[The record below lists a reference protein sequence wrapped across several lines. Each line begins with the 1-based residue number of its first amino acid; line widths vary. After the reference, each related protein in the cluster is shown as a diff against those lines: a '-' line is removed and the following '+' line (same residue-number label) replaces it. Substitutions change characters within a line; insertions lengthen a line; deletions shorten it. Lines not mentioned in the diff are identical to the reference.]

1 MLRSI
6 DYYTSLIN
14 DYDNEDLISCNYNH
28 KQHSINMYCYLK
40 DLYNSLKSKFD
51 IFKDH
56 IETLN
61 YIEKRLSD
69 AQSDMNFRNHTPI
82 AA

>member
-1 MLRSI
+1 
-6 DYYTSLIN
+6 
-14 DYDNEDLISCNYNH
+14 
-28 KQHSINMYCYLK
+28 MYCYLK
-40 DLYNSLKSKFD
+40 DLYNSAKSKFD

-69 AQSDMNFRNHTPI
+69 TKSEMNFRNRIPI
-82 AA
+82 AV

>member
-1 MLRSI
+1 MLKSI
-6 DYYTSLIN
+6 DYYANMIN
-14 DYDNEDLISCNYNH
+14 SYDNQDLISCNYDYN
-28 KQHSINMYCYLK
+28 QHSINMYCYLK
-40 DLYNSLKSKFD
+40 DLYNSAKSKFD

-69 AQSDMNFRNHTPI
+69 TKSEMNFRNRIPI
-82 AA
+82 AV